1 MKKKVIKATA
11 ISVTAQKMRQA
22 IEKFLQMQREGKNPP
37 PSMIW
42 GAPGTGKSY
51 IVREI
56 AEKASIGFVDV
67 RLAQREPVDMRGLPV
82 PDSARKCV
90 EWYVSG
96 EWPRE
101 SGNGGIIF
109 FDEITAADRMN
120 QAAAYE
126 LILDRKLGDLYRVPD
141 SWYIYA
147 AGNRASD
154 KAVATAMSS
163 ALANRFLH
171 FNLEPDVESWCAWAE
186 GQGIH
191 PAIIGFLKFKTELLH
206 ALPDDEAC
214 QQGWPSPRS
223 WERVDTIIRNFAA
236 DDLLALVS
244 GLVGEAAAIQFL
256 GFMKSAKAFDVD
268 VRRAMLGKGKI
279 TFPRESDQ
287 LYAWCC
293 SAANLL
299 LGGQQ
304 QAESSDLL
312 DGFARILGQ
321 VSSDF
326 AQMML
331 QMVRKELLPNNMI
344 ALMGKDGCQALFN
357 GEC

>member
-67 RLAQREPVDMRGLPV
+67 RLPQREPVDMRGLPV
-82 PDSARKCV
+82 PDSERKCV
-90 EWYVSG
+90 EWFTSG

-101 SGNGGIIF
+101 QNSRGIIF
-109 FDEITAADRMN
+109 FDELTAADRMN

-126 LILDRKLGDLYRVPD
+126 LILDRKLGDLYQVPKG
-141 SWYIYA
+141 WYICA
-147 AGNRASD
+147 AGNRVSD
-154 KAVATAMSS
+154 RAVATAMSS

-186 GQGIH
+186 CQGIH
-191 PAIIGFLKFKTELLH
+191 PAIIGFLKFKPELLH

-223 WERVDTIIRNFAA
+223 WERVDTIIRNFDA

-279 TFPRESDQ
+279 TFPDKGDQ

-299 LGGQQ
+299 LAGQLQ
-304 QAESSDLL
+304 GDFDRLL

-321 VSSDF
+321 VSLDF

-331 QMVRKELLPNNMI
+331 QMVRKELLPNNLI
-344 ALMGKDGCQALFN
+344 TLMGKDGCQALFN